1 MKKDNSASRKRRVR
15 SDRLIGFRIPIEDFN
30 KLHSLLGVKKTS
42 ISTYMRNLLR
52 DDLKG
57 TGSCPPHEPK

>member
-1 MKKDNSASRKRRVR
+1 MEEDNPAARKRRVR

-42 ISTYMRNLLR
+42 ISTYMRNLLQ
-52 DDLKG
+52 DDLNG
-57 TGSCPPHEPK
+57 TGSCPSHEPK